1 MKSILLPDEV
11 YERAAELAEQD
22 QVSVDRLVA
31 AVVNR
36 HVGDWS
42 KMRERAARGSVEKLK
57 RVLAKVKDLPVEA
70 ADQL

>member
-1 MKSILLPDEV
+1 MKSILIPDEV

-42 KMRERAARGSVEKLK
+42 KIRERAARGSVEKLK

-70 ADQL
+70 ADQV

>member
-22 QVSVDRLVA
+22 QVAVDKLVA

-36 HVGDWS
+36 HIGDWS
-42 KMRERAARGSVEKLK
+42 KLRERASRGSVEKLK

-70 ADQL
+70 ADLL